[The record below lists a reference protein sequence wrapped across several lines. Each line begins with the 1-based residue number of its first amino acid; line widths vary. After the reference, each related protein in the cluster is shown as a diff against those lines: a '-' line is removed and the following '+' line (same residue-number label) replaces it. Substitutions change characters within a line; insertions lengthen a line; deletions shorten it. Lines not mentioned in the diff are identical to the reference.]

1 MKKFLKI
8 LEIIIISLIG
18 LFTIFIFEESIRLEH
33 YPNSKP
39 LIIID
44 KIMCSK
50 DDWICYGDDKK
61 YTEEYY
67 SIGFSLKMNYYLDK
81 NSSEDNHIYQLT
93 GKEFMLFNKFRLW
106 TWVS

>member
-1 MKKFLKI
+1 MKKILKI

-67 SIGFSLKMNYYLDK
+67 SIGFSLKMNYYLLKDYHLK
-81 NSSEDNHIYQLT
+81 VILLYLLPF
-93 GKEFMLFNKFRLW
+93 FMLPLSRIP
-106 TWVS
+106 

>member
-1 MKKFLKI
+1 MKKILKI
-8 LEIIIISLIG
+8 LEIIIISLIEMFLMMRSSFLIG

-81 NSSEDNHIYQLT
+81 NLLLKITRIY
-93 GKEFMLFNKFRLW
+93 K
-106 TWVS
+106 